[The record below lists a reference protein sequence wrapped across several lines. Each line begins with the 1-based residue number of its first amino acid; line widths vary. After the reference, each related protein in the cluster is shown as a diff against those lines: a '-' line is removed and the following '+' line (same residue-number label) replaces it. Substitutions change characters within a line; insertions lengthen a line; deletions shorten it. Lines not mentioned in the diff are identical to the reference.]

1 MGAMSRR
8 KGATFEREVANLIR
22 DQLGFDCKRNLEQ
35 YQQGGD
41 DLSGVPGWS
50 IECKRY
56 AAIVQN
62 DLRTFW
68 LQCEAQ
74 AAARGMRPVLIV
86 KQDRKPIQVFINWMG
101 PGSDCYSQS
110 DLNSVAQI
118 TFDLWCGIVRETLQT
133 AEKEEE

>member
-8 KGATFEREVANLIR
+8 KGAAFEREVAIKIR
-22 DQLGFDCKRNLEQ
+22 DNLGYDCKRNLEQ

-56 AAIVQN
+56 ATCVPS
-62 DLRTFW
+62 DLKTFW

-74 AAARGMRPVLIV
+74 AAAKGLRPVLIV

-101 PGSDCYSQS
+101 SGSDCYEAS
-110 DLNSVAQI
+110 DFNSVAEI
-118 TFDLWCGIVRETLQT
+118 SFELWCGIVREVG
-133 AEKEEE
+133 EE

>member
-8 KGATFEREVANLIR
+8 KGAAFEREVAIKIR
-22 DQLGFDCKRNLEQ
+22 DNLGYDCKRNLEQ

-56 AAIVQN
+56 ATCVPSDIK
-62 DLRTFW
+62 TFW

-74 AAARGMRPVLIV
+74 AAAKGLRPVLIV

-101 PGSDCYSQS
+101 SGSDCYEAS
-110 DLNSVAQI
+110 DFNSVAEI
-118 TFDLWCGIVRETLQT
+118 SFELWCGIVREVG
-133 AEKEEE
+133 EE

>member
-8 KGATFEREVANLIR
+8 KGAAFEREIANKIR
-22 DQLGFDCKRNLEQ
+22 DNLGFDCKRNLEQ

-56 AAIVQN
+56 ASYVLS
-62 DLRTFW
+62 DRKTFW

-74 AAARGMRPVLIV
+74 AAARGCHPVLIV
-86 KQDRKPIQVFINWMG
+86 KQDRKPIQVFVNWMG
-101 PGSDCYSQS
+101 PGSDCYEQH
-110 DLNSVAQI
+110 DFNSVAEI
-118 TFDLWCGIVRETLQT
+118 SFDLWCGIVRETLEESE
-133 AEKEEE
+133 EK